1 MIFNI
6 GEIGHVR
13 TILRGLVI
21 KAGVLM
27 TVLPGMTVAGLE
39 EGLAAYEKKD
49 YVTAMRELRPIA

>member
-1 MIFNI
+1 
-6 GEIGHVR
+6 
-13 TILRGLVI
+13 
-21 KAGVLM
+21 M